1 MGLRGHASRSSI
13 AVSTKATEVLA
24 HKRFT
29 CDGLRWR
36 RKPIAAHEYRVN
48 SVRDWAILRPLRS
61 VVSVVLLSDSPTLG
75 LEIQ

>member
-1 MGLRGHASRSSI
+1 MGLRGHVGKSSI
-13 AVSTKATEVLA
+13 TVSTQSTEVLA

-29 CDGLRWR
+29 CDGLDWR
-36 RKPIAAHEYRVN
+36 RKPFAAHEYRVN